1 MQLGNALP
9 AKLVLVMDQMEE
21 LFTSHALTAADRNR
35 FVNTIGGLIRAGQVW
50 VLATLRSDFFP
61 RCEAIPELMQLKEG
75 NGQYHL
81 QSPEE
86 YEISQMIRWPAAA
99 AGVLF
104 AEDVAKRG
112 RLEGVFR
119 GASVCKLQKPL
130 FLHISF

>member
-1 MQLGNALP
+1 
-9 AKLVLVMDQMEE
+9 MDQMEE
-21 LFTSHALTAADRNR
+21 LFTSHALTAADRSR
-35 FVNTIGGLIRAGQVW
+35 FVNTIGGLVRTGQVW

-99 AGVLF
+99 AGLRVSQQ
-104 AEDVAKRG
+104 VAIGG
-112 RLEGVFR
+112 RIEEHIPGAAVAQPRNPLPTPLAFR
-119 GASVCKLQKPL
+119 KAVHSP
-130 FLHISF
+130 